1 MIEIRNKYLHLEEI
15 VGVDFCVLSKTLL
28 PTPRSQKCTLFL
40 FFYCLGYFRFL
51 VHFENEKNKFFKCAS
66 FANIVMAIQNRGI
79 GKTFVVRKLAQGV
92 GTERTF
98 PMNSPI
104 IDNIVVT
111 RKGKVRQARL
121 FYLRDLVK
129 QPKIKERR

>member
-40 FFYCLGYFRFL
+40 FFYCLGYFSFL

-66 FANIVMAIQNRGI
+66 FSNIVMAIQNPLEI
-79 GKTFVVRKLAQGV
+79 PQEFK
-92 GTERTF
+92 
-98 PMNSPI
+98 N
-104 IDNIVVT
+104 
-111 RKGKVRQARL
+111 
-121 FYLRDLVK
+121 YLINFCQK
-129 QPKIKERR
+129 KF